1 MGNLNLT
8 RRQFLRGG
16 LTLAGVGLLVGCG
29 VRPGPPASPTK
40 RPTVGV
46 LLFST
51 PAADVTFNAF
61 LQGLG
66 ALGYSEGENLA
77 IETRYAEGKP
87 ERLPELAD
95 ELVRLKPDV
104 IFALGGDVVA
114 DAKRATGTIPVVF
127 AISADPVQSGFVAN
141 LARPDANLTGVT
153 FLSSVLAGKRV
164 ELLQHL
170 LPQGPRVGIL
180 WNPEHAD
187 TDFQGTQAAATAL
200 GVQLRSH
207 EVRGRGDFDGAY
219 HALVNGSTD
228 GLIVVPSRLTSLHR
242 QEIAQFA
249 LRQRLPLIAGWGV
262 FAQAGGLLSYGPN
275 LDDMVRRAATYVDKI
290 LNGAKPAELPVEQ
303 PTEFELV
310 VNLATAQALG
320 VTIPQS
326 VRQQATQVIQ

>member
-1 MGNLNLT
+1 MA
-8 RRQFLRGG
+8 
-16 LTLAGVGLLVGCG
+16 LAGLGLLVGCG
-29 VRPGPPASPTK
+29 VRPGPPASPTE
-40 RPTVGV
+40 RSTVGV

-66 ALGYSEGENLA
+66 ALGYREGENLA

-164 ELLQHL
+164 ELLKHL
-170 LPQGPRVGIL
+170 LPHGSRVGIL

-200 GVQLRSH
+200 GMQLSSH

-219 HALVNGSTD
+219 HALANGGTD

-242 QEIAQFA
+242 QEICQFA
-249 LRQRLPLIAGWGV
+249 LRQRLPLIGGWGV

-275 LDDMVRRAATYVDKI
+275 LDAMVRRAATYVDKI
-290 LNGAKPAELPVEQ
+290 LKGATPAELPVEQ
-303 PTEFELV
+303 PTEFEFV
-310 VNLATAQALG
+310 VNLKSAQALG
-320 VTIPQS
+320 VTIPPS
-326 VRQQATQVIQ
+326 ILQQATDIIQ